1 MALAGGNPTAAI
13 TINNILRTHQT
24 YTRARR
30 TSHTRP
36 PRSSSTLNP
45 SRQTAPPWR
54 HRPKPGGRM
63 LTGEGVVCHPQH
75 MVGAWFLARSKN
87 LIRIKFSGPAT
98 PSSSDDLETPQS
110 SPQTSFRRAPDEP
123 QTRVVDTM
131 DSSQTHLVVSGTT
144 LLHMLTAVLVSSM
157 LQSVILT
164 PRTRVRP
171 PLARTL

>member
-1 MALAGGNPTAAI
+1 MTWRLHNPAP
-13 TINNILRTHQT
+13 
-24 YTRARR
+24 
-30 TSHTRP
+30 RP
-36 PRSSSTLNP
+36 
-45 SRQTAPPWR
+45 
-54 HRPKPGGRM
+54 
-63 LTGEGVVCHPQH
+63 
-75 MVGAWFLARSKN
+75 
-87 LIRIKFSGPAT
+87 
-98 PSSSDDLETPQS
+98 
-110 SPQTSFRRAPDEP
+110 APDEP